1 MALWRGVADGMAGR
15 EDERPPPIR
24 LVAPGTVSCRVPFLA
39 FLIHQRFSNKEEPA
53 RGNVGLDERFYV
65 AIELQCHD
73 QDDVMQ
79 LSPPAEWTTQLS
91 SQRRRRMV

>member
-15 EDERPPPIR
+15 EDEHPPPIR
-24 LVAPGTVSCRVPFLA
+24 LAAPWTVSCRVPFLA
-39 FLIHQRFSNKEEPA
+39 FLIHQRFSKEEKPA
-53 RGNVGLDERFYV
+53 RGDVGLDERFYV

-79 LSPPAEWTTQLS
+79 LSPQAEWTTRLHKKKW
-91 SQRRRRMV
+91 V